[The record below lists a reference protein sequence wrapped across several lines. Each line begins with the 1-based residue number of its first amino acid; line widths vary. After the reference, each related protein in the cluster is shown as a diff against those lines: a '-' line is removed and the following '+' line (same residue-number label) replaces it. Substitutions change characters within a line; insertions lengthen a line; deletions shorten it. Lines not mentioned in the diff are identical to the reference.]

1 MGSSPAIQCT
11 TVSGSRLMDALF
23 SRMFEQFQF
32 SDGEVEVLAEMLDL
46 VWEDAAARSGAGWCG
61 QLRHG
66 SSENWTRI
74 LIIYICIYI

>member
-1 MGSSPAIQCT
+1 
-11 TVSGSRLMDALF
+11 
-23 SRMFEQFQF
+23 MFEQFQF

-66 SSENWTRI
+66 SSKNWTRI
-74 LIIYICIYI
+74 LIILYIYIYCQRELSGTTHISCGM

>member
-1 MGSSPAIQCT
+1 MYNCFRVQIDGCP
-11 TVSGSRLMDALF
+11 F
-23 SRMFEQFQF
+23 FRMFEQFQF

-74 LIIYICIYI
+74 LIILYIYIYN

>member
-1 MGSSPAIQCT
+1 
-11 TVSGSRLMDALF
+11 
-23 SRMFEQFQF
+23 MFEQFQF

-74 LIIYICIYI
+74 LIIYICIYIDSIDLKINRLIGLYLSLVVCQ